1 MRILRALP
9 AALADFKWRT
19 RQLYLIM
26 LLLPLVITTL
36 GACGRAAEIT
46 EAIAPPSNILGA
58 RTSSDP
64 QTAVEGYLQKYQ
76 PGPLPRLFQTTHM
89 YDRNGVLI
97 AEIYEEGQRTWAKF
111 DQISPSLIDATVAT
125 EDASFYANNG
135 VDPARIVTAILRNA
149 KNQQVTS
156 GASTI
161 TMQLARNL
169 FLGADQRY
177 DQSLDRK
184 LYEAGLAQELT
195 KLYSKNELLEMYLN
209 LLNYGNATYGPEA
222 AAQRYF
228 GKSAHDL
235 TLAEASLLAGIPQQP
250 ANLNPFQNF
259 AAVKQRQRTV
269 LDLMVRHAKLD
280 QAAADAVFAQE
291 IVLRKATDLANPN
304 LAPHFVQYV
313 IESLD
318 ARLGQGYTRRAGLN
332 IRTTLDLRLQ
342 TLAQQIVTQSVAE
355 LRPQYDLSN
364 AALVAMRPNSGEIL
378 AMVGSADFYNAAI
391 SGQVNVTVSLRQ
403 PGSAIKPVLYA
414 TAISDTVVSPATV
427 LWDVPVSYAVG
438 PGQRYEPH
446 NYDNKFHGPVT
457 VRTALANSYNV
468 PTVKLLDAL
477 GIARMLESANAM
489 GIHSLNQGRAFY
501 GLSLTLGGGDV
512 TLLDLT
518 TAYHTL
524 ASAGQYWPANPI
536 LSMTTSQNQLI
547 KQAPST
553 QPRQVIDPAA
563 AFLVTDILSDNTAR
577 TPAFGPDS
585 PLKLSRPAAAKTGTT
600 TDFRDNW
607 TLGYTRYLVAGVW
620 AGNSDGHPM
629 QHTSGVTGAAPIWHN
644 FMEAVLR
651 DPSLLALLNAPAD
664 ESAWQFTTPPGIE
677 QRPDCPPN
685 VVCRKD
691 AEYFTTR
698 WLQAN
703 GAAGPLADS
712 VEVMPNAPVY
722 VQQGEQTRH
731 AGFCTFAQAAPHRA
745 LKLPSGVGL
754 SDRFTSTVA
763 LTTTNQVDRV
773 QIVTDPAFTAKVAQE
788 QYQVMAWSIRYA
800 SAVNLGP
807 CEQLSR
813 TAAQVLA
820 LNPQTTDSGMRL
832 LVDLAAAGNPDVATI
847 PSAGAMDVALVNQNV
862 AVGAPSDLQAGTYRL
877 MPPIVNDVNCPG
889 AYVMG
894 RILNWANAPVA
905 GVRIHLSDEWG
916 NQADAISKDGPGD
929 YGSFDFPLASDSPHQ
944 IYLTVIDGAGNLVS
958 PTFTIQHKQGT
969 AGDAPCHHV
978 VLQGG

>member
-1 MRILRALP
+1 MS
-9 AALADFKWRT
+9 
-19 RQLYLIM
+19 
-26 LLLPLVITTL
+26 
-36 GACGRAAEIT
+36 ACGRAARIT

-64 QTAVEGYLQKYQ
+64 QTAVEGYLQQYQ
-76 PGPLPRLFQTTHM
+76 PGPIPRLFQTTHI
-89 YDRNGVLI
+89 YDRNGLLL
-97 AEIYEEGQRTWAKF
+97 AELSEEGQRTWVKF
-111 DQISPSLIDATVAT
+111 DQISPALIDATVAT
-125 EDASFYANNG
+125 EDASFFANNG
-135 VDPARIVTAILRNA
+135 VDPVRIMTAILRNA
-149 KNQQVTS
+149 KKQQVTS

-184 LYEAGLAQELT
+184 LYEVGLAQELT
-195 KLYSKNELLEMYLN
+195 QLYSKNELLEMYLN

-222 AAQRYF
+222 ASQRYF

-235 TLAEASLLAGIPQQP
+235 TLAEATLLAGIPQQP

-269 LDLMVRHAKLD
+269 LDLMVRHGKLD
-280 QAAADAVFAQE
+280 QAAADVLFAE
-291 IVLRKATDLANPN
+291 KIVLRQANDSTNLN

-313 IESLD
+313 IETLD

-332 IRTTLDLRLQ
+332 IRTTLDLKLQ

-378 AMVGSADFYNAAI
+378 AMVGSADFYNDAI

-427 LWDVPVSYAVG
+427 IWDVPVSYAAG
-438 PGQRYEPH
+438 AGQRYEPH

-477 GIARMLESANAM
+477 GIARMLESAKAM

-524 ASAGQYWPANPI
+524 ASQGQYWPANPI

-547 KQAPST
+547 KQGAPV
-553 QPRQVIDPAA
+553 QPTSVVDPAA

-577 TPAFGPDS
+577 TPAFGASS
-585 PLKLSRPAAAKTGTT
+585 PLKLSRPAAVKTGTT

-607 TLGYTRYLVAGVW
+607 TIGYTRYLVTGVW

-651 DPSLLALLNAPAD
+651 DPALLALLNAPAD
-664 ESAWQFTTPPGIE
+664 ESAWQFTVPPGVE

-685 VVCRKD
+685 VICRTNG
-691 AEYFTTR
+691 EYFTTR

-703 GAAGPLADS
+703 GEAGPLADS
-712 VEVMPNAPVY
+712 VEIIPNVPVY
-722 VQQGEQTRH
+722 VQQGEQTRRV
-731 AGFCTFAQAAPHRA
+731 GFCTFDQAAPHLA
-745 LKLPSGVGL
+745 LKLPRGVGL
-754 SDRFTSTVA
+754 SDRLRSTGVLTETSQVTQTVSMTETA
-763 LTTTNQVDRV
+763 FADK
-773 QIVTDPAFTAKVAQE
+773 VTQE
-788 QYQVMAWSIRYA
+788 QRQVMAWSLRYA
-800 SAVNLGP
+800 SSVNLGP
-807 CEQLSR
+807 CDHLNN
-813 TAAQVLA
+813 AATQALA
-820 LNPQTTDSGMRL
+820 LNPQASDNGLRML
-832 LVDLAAAGNPDVATI
+832 IDWAAAGNPDVASVPTG
-847 PSAGAMDVALVNQNV
+847 GAKDVALVNQNTALTV
-862 AVGAPSDLQAGTYRL
+862 PTDLQAGTYRL
-877 MPPIVNDVNCPG
+877 VLPVINDANCPG
-889 AYVMG
+889 TYIMG
-894 RILNWANAPVA
+894 RIVNRANAPVA
-905 GVRIHLSDEWG
+905 GVHVHLRDEWG
-916 NQADAISKDGPGD
+916 NQADAISKNGASD
-929 YGSFDFPLASDSPHQ
+929 YGSFDFPLASDAPHQ
-944 IYLTVIDGAGNLVS
+944 IYLTVIDGAGRLVS

-978 VLQGG
+978 ILQGG